1 MPDIK
6 RTRKGRPGPKAQ
18 RSALIVARGKSSG
31 RDATVQPK
39 RNTVQRVKKDTTTVL
54 EAGDS
59 VESFLERAK
68 RETETYE
75 TARGLEQSRAVFVD
89 PEAQEVVKPLRAQG
103 DALFRSLPVP
113 RRPEWDE
120 QTSKD
125 QLTEKEEQAFLQWR
139 RGIAAT
145 EEAERSRREKESLAN
160 SASVATPFER
170 NLEVWRQLW
179 RTLERSD
186 CVLLIVDARWPDLYA
201 PPDLVDYARSLNRG
215 VQVVVNKADYLSP
228 SQQEVWRRHFR
239 DKHGLETIFF
249 SARREQAE
257 LDDAAKAAA
266 AAAAA
271 EDGGLATAGADA
283 SDATATADAAAAT
296 TPTADGLAS
305 RHDLLNQAE
314 QLARTCRL
322 NRTDDCEGRPLCV
335 GMVGYPNV
343 GKSSC
348 VNVLR
353 NASKDKHGV
362 GARAAVSATPGKT
375 KHLQTL
381 LVRPGLELCDCP
393 GLVFPALVTHGA
405 AELLCAGV
413 VPIARMRD
421 PTAPASL
428 VAARTPRALFD
439 ALYGTH
445 LSASQGPLIANEAL
459 EEVCRARDFT
469 CGGSNALDLG
479 RAGRLIVKAYVDG
492 DLLYCHAPPSVTGA
506 ELESFRADTRSTA
519 LASAAVRNKVDDA
532 IKRAERGGHHHA
544 RVLQSLG
551 AAGFS
556 ISDAPPPPPAAPVAS
571 PPRRKKD
578 VSNRSNHKHGKKGR
592 KQRDKDPYGNYVVDD
607 DLNF

>member
-39 RNTVQRVKKDTTTVL
+39 RKESTRVKKDTTTVL

-113 RRPEWDE
+113 RRPAWDE

-201 PPDLVDYARSLNRG
+201 PPDLVDYARSLKRG

-228 SQQEVWRRHFR
+228 SQREVWRRHFR
-239 DKHGLETIFF
+239 DTHGLETIFF

-257 LDDAAKAAA
+257 LDEAAKAAA
-266 AAAAA
+266 A
-271 EDGGLATAGADA
+271 EDA
-283 SDATATADAAAAT
+283 SDATGPADAVNAT

-445 LSASQGPLIANEAL
+445 LSSSSEPLTANEAL
-459 EEVCRARDFT
+459 EEVCRARDYT

-492 DLLYCHAPPSVTGA
+492 DLLYCHAPPSVTGD
-506 ELESFRADTRSTA
+506 ELEQFRADTRSTA
-519 LASAAVRNKVDDA
+519 LASASVRSKVDDA

-556 ISDAPPPPPAAPVAS
+556 ISDAPPPPPVAPVAS

>member
-113 RRPEWDE
+113 RRPAWDE

-201 PPDLVDYARSLNRG
+201 PPDLVDYARSLKRG

-228 SQQEVWRRHFR
+228 SQREVWRRHFR

-249 SARREQAE
+249 RR
-257 LDDAAKAAA
+257 
-266 AAAAA
+266 
-271 EDGGLATAGADA
+271 G
-283 SDATATADAAAAT
+283 
-296 TPTADGLAS
+296 AS
-305 RHDLLNQAE
+305 RPSSTT
-314 QLARTCRL
+314 RR
-322 NRTDDCEGRPLCV
+322 RRP
-335 GMVGYPNV
+335 
-343 GKSSC
+343 
-348 VNVLR
+348 R
-353 NASKDKHGV
+353 
-362 GARAAVSATPGKT
+362 R
-375 KHLQTL
+375 
-381 LVRPGLELCDCP
+381 R
-393 GLVFPALVTHGA
+393 
-405 AELLCAGV
+405 
-413 VPIARMRD
+413 
-421 PTAPASL
+421 
-428 VAARTPRALFD
+428 
-439 ALYGTH
+439 
-445 LSASQGPLIANEAL
+445 
-459 EEVCRARDFT
+459 
-469 CGGSNALDLG
+469 
-479 RAGRLIVKAYVDG
+479 
-492 DLLYCHAPPSVTGA
+492 
-506 ELESFRADTRSTA
+506 
-519 LASAAVRNKVDDA
+519 
-532 IKRAERGGHHHA
+532 
-544 RVLQSLG
+544 
-551 AAGFS
+551 
-556 ISDAPPPPPAAPVAS
+556 
-571 PPRRKKD
+571 PRRKTAA
-578 VSNRSNHKHGKKGR
+578 SRRPRRTPATRRARQTPPPRQRQRRTASRRATTCSTRPSSWRGR
-592 KQRDKDPYGNYVVDD
+592 AV
-607 DLNF
+607 

>member
-113 RRPEWDE
+113 RRPAWDDS
-120 QTSKD
+120 TSKD
-125 QLTEKEEQAFLQWR
+125 QLTEKEEHAFLQWR

-145 EEAERSRREKESLAN
+145 EEAERSRREQESLAN

-201 PPDLVDYARSLNRG
+201 PPDLVDYARSLKRG

-228 SQQEVWRRHFR
+228 SQREVWRRHFR
-239 DKHGLETIFF
+239 DTHGLETIFF

-257 LDDAAKAAA
+257 LDEAAKAAA
-266 AAAAA
+266 A
-271 EDGGLATAGADA
+271 EDA
-283 SDATATADAAAAT
+283 SDATGPADAVNAT

-322 NRTDDCEGRPLCV
+322 NRTDDCAGRPLCV

-362 GARAAVSATPGKT
+362 GARAAVSA
-375 KHLQTL
+375 
-381 LVRPGLELCDCP
+381 RCCSR
-393 GLVFPALVTHGA
+393 F
-405 AELLCAGV
+405 CC
-413 VPIARMRD
+413 RSR
-421 PTAPASL
+421 AS
-428 VAARTPRALFD
+428 
-439 ALYGTH
+439 
-445 LSASQGPLIANEAL
+445 
-459 EEVCRARDFT
+459 
-469 CGGSNALDLG
+469 
-479 RAGRLIVKAYVDG
+479 
-492 DLLYCHAPPSVTGA
+492 
-506 ELESFRADTRSTA
+506 
-519 LASAAVRNKVDDA
+519 
-532 IKRAERGGHHHA
+532 
-544 RVLQSLG
+544 
-551 AAGFS
+551 
-556 ISDAPPPPPAAPVAS
+556 
-571 PPRRKKD
+571 
-578 VSNRSNHKHGKKGR
+578 
-592 KQRDKDPYGNYVVDD
+592 
-607 DLNF
+607 

>member
-39 RNTVQRVKKDTTTVL
+39 RKEQQRVKKDTTTVL

-59 VESFLERAK
+59 VESFLERAR

-201 PPDLVDYARSLNRG
+201 PPDLVDYARSLKRG

-228 SQQEVWRRHFR
+228 SQREVWRRHFR
-239 DKHGLETIFF
+239 DTHGLETIFF

-257 LDDAAKAAA
+257 LDEQAKAAA

-271 EDGGLATAGADA
+271 EDGGLATATPDA
-283 SDATATADAAAAT
+283 SDATGPADAVDAT
-296 TPTADGLAS
+296 SDGLAS

-322 NRTDDCEGRPLCV
+322 NRTDDCAGRPLCV

-445 LSASQGPLIANEAL
+445 LSASQGPLTANEAL
-459 EEVCRARDFT
+459 EEVCRARDYT

-556 ISDAPPPPPAAPVAS
+556 ISDAPPPPPVAPVAS